1 VWKTLLQ
8 DYLADLS
15 TQKTRAFLTMF
26 AVAWGTLAIVI
37 LLSFG
42 EGLKVQ
48 VTKGLTNAY
57 DRMLFVWGGATSRAH
72 EGLPRGRP
80 IRLVEEDL
88 ELLRRT
94 IPEIDLATLTY
105 GRSNVRLEVGKN
117 RATTYIEAVQPD
129 FGTLRNMV
137 PQAGGRFLNEHDLR
151 ERRRVV
157 FLGDEMKDRLF
168 GGGGAVGETVVI
180 DGLPFTVIGVMQP
193 KFQTSNNNGPDAE
206 RAIIPA
212 STFRSIYGPRF
223 IGSMLLRPA
232 DIGETAAVKRRVYEV
247 LGRKYKFHPD
257 DDRAVRMWDIIEEE
271 RLSRAIGTGIQLFL
285 GFVGAFTLIVAGV
298 GVANVMYVVVK
309 ERTREIGIRKAMGA
323 RRRHIVL
330 QFVFEAVAI
339 ALTGGLLGLALGVA
353 IVLGV
358 AAIPG
363 DNMAMQML
371 MKPRLSMPIGLA
383 TVAILCGVG
392 LAAGFFPVRRAALVD
407 PVASLRYE

>member
-1 VWKTLLQ
+1 MWKTLLQ

-57 DRMLFVWGGATSRAH
+57 DRMVFVWGGSTSRAH

-105 GRSNVRLEVGKN
+105 ARSNVRLEAGKN

-137 PQAGGRFLNEHDLR
+137 PQAGGRFLNEHDLL

-168 GGGGAVGETVVI
+168 GVDDAIGETVVI

-223 IGSMLLRPA
+223 IGSLLLRPA
-232 DIGETAAVKRRVYEV
+232 ETGQTEAVKRRIYEV

-298 GVANVMYVVVK
+298 GVANVMYVVVR
-309 ERTREIGIRKAMGA
+309 ERTREIGIKKALGA
-323 RRRHIVL
+323 RRRHIVM

-353 IVLGV
+353 VVLGV
-358 AAIPG
+358 AAVPG

-383 TVAILCGVG
+383 TVAILCGIG
-392 LAAGFFPVRRAALVD
+392 LAAGFFPARRAALVD
-407 PVASLRYE
+407 PVESLRYE